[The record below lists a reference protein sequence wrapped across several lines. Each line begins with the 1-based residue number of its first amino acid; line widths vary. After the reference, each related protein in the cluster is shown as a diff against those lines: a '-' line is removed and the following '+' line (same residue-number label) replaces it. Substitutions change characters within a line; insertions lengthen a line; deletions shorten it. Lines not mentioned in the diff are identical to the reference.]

1 MFKKN
6 ILIEKYNN
14 NHKHRCHYTN
24 TFISH
29 MDLEKINL
37 TMMAPQ
43 NMMPEKRDTVV
54 G

>member
-6 ILIEKYNN
+6 ILKEKYNN

-29 MDLEKINL
+29 MDLEKNKSH
-37 TMMAPQ
+37 
-43 NMMPEKRDTVV
+43 NDGSPEHDT
-54 G
+54 GDKGYC